1 MPLKPKPGSNGP
13 SAPTKRPFPIVV
25 PSGEKH
31 PTGNRVGRWMRE
43 ILPAPPP
50 PPKQEGEKAVDERP
64 KDTEAPYGPIQR
76 ATIQLLPGRLEP
88 EDPLIIQQ
96 ELRFV
101 RLPSREHVVTL
112 GWNIGEPPGHITLNH
127 SSVQPMHARMTYR
140 DGGWWIECLSRTDPV
155 LVNGSELR
163 LGSHPML
170 LADGDQVR
178 LGAVAFR
185 FHFP

>member
-1 MPLKPKPGSNGP
+1 MPKGSKPGAGGP
-13 SAPTKRPFPIVV
+13 SAPAKKPFPIVV
-25 PSGEKH
+25 PSGQKH
-31 PTGNRVGRWMRE
+31 PAGTRVGRWMRDL
-43 ILPAPPP
+43 LPTPALPPEPEGQKGADQRPRAP
-50 PPKQEGEKAVDERP
+50 
-64 KDTEAPYGPIQR
+64 EASYGPIQR

-88 EDPLIIQQ
+88 EDALIIQQ

-101 RLPSREHVVTL
+101 RLPHQEHVVTL

-155 LVNGSELR
+155 RVNGSELR
-163 LGSHPML
+163 LGSEPEL